1 MKFASAET
9 AIKNLFKN
17 GEALKQ
23 ALEVQSKSFCYL
35 INLILED
42 LYPEAMTKVMALI
55 KSEAHFRD
63 AIDKLIQE
71 K

>member
-1 MKFASAET
+1 MKFASDET

-17 GEALKQ
+17 GEVLKQ

-42 LYPEAMTKVMALI
+42 LYPR
-55 KSEAHFRD
+55 SNGQSYGFD
-63 AIDKLIQE
+63 
-71 K
+71 